1 MSQPTTG
8 ADRTVIAAVLAAV
21 LGWIGVVGIALQLG
35 ANGALGFDMEL
46 LLDAAR
52 DLAAGR
58 SPYAADLLG
67 GGAPVSTDLFY
78 SYPPPVGQALIP
90 FATLSLVPMLVL
102 WDALAVVGL
111 LVVVDRLR
119 RVLAPDRSAIAVL
132 AITAAAAPLTLPFAV
147 GLLFGN
153 LDVFFPLLYGVML
166 LASLAP
172 TTASTASAGAAL
184 ALASLKI
191 HPASM
196 GLWFAVRA
204 FADSSSGAARVVVAA
219 VAAAVAI
226 LIASI
231 GLGGVERWVEYGAVV
246 RAGTDAVIVDPRN
259 AGPAALLVGAIGGD
273 DALARGIHIGVGF
286 AAVVLTVWAGWRRRD
301 PLEGFAWA
309 TAASLATLP
318 VTWYHYPSALL
329 PVAIAAW
336 LRARPD
342 ARRRVALTLVAAEIV
357 AAAALVALPLLW
369 VAIGCVI
376 LATRWSRPDAMM
388 ASARAPAP
396 SRGAG

>member
-1 MSQPTTG
+1 MSQSTTG
-8 ADRTVIAAVLAAV
+8 AERAVIAAVLAAV
-21 LGWIGVVGIALQLG
+21 LGWIGVVAIGLQLAAG
-35 ANGALGFDMEL
+35 GALGFDLEL

-52 DLAAGR
+52 DLAGGR

-90 FATLSLVPMLVL
+90 FASLSLAPMLLL

-119 RVLAPDRSAIAVL
+119 RVIAPDRPAYAVL
-132 AITAAAAPLTLPFAV
+132 AVTAAAAPLTLPFAV

-153 LDVFFPLLYGVML
+153 LDVFFPLLYGAML
-166 LASLAP
+166 LASLTP
-172 TTASTASAGAAL
+172 TTTSTAPAGAAL

-196 GLWFAVRA
+196 GLWFVVRA
-204 FADSSSGAARVVVAA
+204 VVDRTSSATRVVVAA
-219 VAAAVAI
+219 VAVGIAI
-226 LIASI
+226 LITSVA
-231 GLGGVERWVEYGAVV
+231 LGGVDRWIEYGEVV
-246 RAGTDAVIVDPRN
+246 RAGTNAVIIDPRN
-259 AGPAALLVGAIGGD
+259 AGLAALLVGAIGGG
-273 DALARGIHIGVGF
+273 DALARSIHVAVGVV
-286 AAVVLTVWAGWRRRD
+286 AIALTVWAAWRRRD

-318 VTWYHYPSALL
+318 VTWYHYPSALF

-336 LRARPD
+336 LRSTPD
-342 ARRRVALTLVAAEIV
+342 ARKRVALTLVVAEVV

-369 VAIGCVI
+369 AAIGCVI
-376 LATRWSRPDAMM
+376 LATRWSRPGAMT
-388 ASARAPAP
+388 ASAKAPELA
-396 SRGAG
+396 RGAG

>member
-1 MSQPTTG
+1 MSLPTTG
-8 ADRTVIAAVLAAV
+8 PGRTVIAAVLVAV
-21 LGWIGVVGIALQLG
+21 LGWLGVVAIGLQLAAG
-35 ANGALGFDMEL
+35 GALGFDLEL
-46 LLDAAR
+46 LLEAGR

-58 SPYAADLLG
+58 SPYAGDLLG

-90 FATLSLVPMLVL
+90 FAPLSLVPMLLL

-119 RVLAPDRSAIAVL
+119 RVLAPDRSAGPVL
-132 AITAAAAPLTLPFAV
+132 AVTAAAAPLTLPFAV

-153 LDVFFPLLYGVML
+153 LDVFFPLLYGAML
-166 LASLAP
+166 LGSLAP
-172 TTASTASAGAAL
+172 TSASTAVAGAAL

-204 FADSSSGAARVVVAA
+204 LVDRGLGAARVVAT
-219 VAAAVAI
+219 AAALGIAI
-226 LIASI
+226 IIASV
-231 GLGGVERWVEYGAVV
+231 GLSGLEGWIEYGSVV
-246 RAGTDAVIVDPRN
+246 RAGTNAVIVDPRN

-273 DALARGIHIGVGF
+273 DALARSIHLGVGV

-336 LRARPD
+336 LRAAPAVRK
-342 ARRRVALTLVAAEIV
+342 RVALTLVGAEVV

-369 VAIGCVI
+369 AAVGCVI
-376 LATRWSRPDAMM
+376 LATRWSRPDA
-388 ASARAPAP
+388 AKATAPVRAPAP
-396 SRGAG
+396 GAG

>member
-21 LGWIGVVGIALQLG
+21 LGWIGVGGIGLQLG
-35 ANGALGFDMEL
+35 ANGALGFDLGL

-90 FATLSLVPMLVL
+90 FAPLSLVPMLLL

-119 RVLAPDRSAIAVL
+119 RVLAPDRSAVPVL
-132 AITAAAAPLTLPFAV
+132 AVTAAAAPLTLPFAV

-153 LDVFFPLLYGVML
+153 LDVFFPLLYGAML

-172 TTASTASAGAAL
+172 ATASAGSAGTAL

-196 GLWFAVRA
+196 GLWFVVRA
-204 FADSSSGAARVVVAA
+204 VVDRSSGAARVA
-219 VAAAVAI
+219 VAAIAVGIAI
-226 LIASI
+226 LIASVA
-231 GLGGVERWVEYGAVV
+231 LGGVERWVEYGAVV
-246 RAGTDAVIVDPRN
+246 RAGTNAVIVDPRN
-259 AGPAALLVGAIGGD
+259 AGPAAMLVGAIGGD
-273 DALARGIHIGVGF
+273 DALARGIHVGVGV
-286 AAVVLTVWAGWRRRD
+286 AAIVLTAWAAWRHRD

-336 LRARPD
+336 LRAAPAVRK
-342 ARRRVALTLVAAEIV
+342 RVALTLVGAEVV

-369 VAIGCVI
+369 AAAGCVI
-376 LATRWSRPDAMM
+376 LATRWSRPDA
-388 ASARAPAP
+388 AKATAPLRAPAP
-396 SRGAG
+396 GAG